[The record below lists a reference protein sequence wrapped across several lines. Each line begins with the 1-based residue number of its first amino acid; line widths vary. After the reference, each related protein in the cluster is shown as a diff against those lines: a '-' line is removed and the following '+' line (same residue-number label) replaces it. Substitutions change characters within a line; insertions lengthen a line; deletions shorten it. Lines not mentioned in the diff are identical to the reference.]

1 MWKPVV
7 LGDRKARWNW
17 GGSGGGGVGAADRGA
32 RGRSRDANRGLRS
45 RGGTPRLCTGV
56 GLPATGAQ
64 SDGLN
69 SVTGYTLTSRSFR
82 PTPLQG
88 LPYSIYPSTQLPS
101 CPLLQEAS
109 LRDPSWAR
117 PPTHCGS
124 SWRGFAKPPPTPP
137 GAAPGASP
145 SRRTSNPCPGYRAQ
159 PRRLTEASRPGWMEQ
174 PLKNKQLGAL
184 HSPKPFPAGETVVWA
199 RSPLASG
206 STGGLPKEDGEALC
220 SC

>member
-1 MWKPVV
+1 ME
-7 LGDRKARWNW
+7 LGWLW
-17 GGSGGGGVGAADRGA
+17 GRGGRGC
-32 RGRSRDANRGLRS
+32 RS
-45 RGGTPRLCTGV
+45 RGQGQEQRCQQRPEEQRRDPSRLCTGV

-109 LRDPSWAR
+109 LRDPSWTR

-124 SWRGFAKPPPTPP
+124 SWRGFAKPPPAPP
-137 GAAPGASP
+137 AAAPGASP

-206 STGGLPKEDGEALC
+206 SMGGLPEEDGEAPC

>member
-1 MWKPVV
+1 MTGKPDGIGVA
-7 LGDRKARWNW
+7 LGA
-17 GGSGGGGVGAADRGA
+17 GGVGAADQGA

-45 RGGTPRLCTGV
+45 RGGTPAPRLCTGV
-56 GLPATGAQ
+56 GLPATEAR

-69 SVTGYTLTSRSFR
+69 SVTGCTLTSRSFR

-109 LRDPSWAR
+109 LGTPGGPDPR
-117 PPTHCGS
+117 HTVVPHGVDLQT
-124 SWRGFAKPPPTPP
+124 PPPAPP
-137 GAAPGASP
+137 AAAPGASP
-145 SRRTSNPCPGYRAQ
+145 SRRTSNPRPGYRAR
-159 PRRLTEASRPGWMEQ
+159 PRRLTEASRPGWMGQ

-206 STGGLPKEDGEALC
+206 SADGRPEEDGEAPC